1 MMWINYLFIAYVA
14 IGIALFVRYY
24 EITNRERKQWREQ
37 DIEIEIKKFI
47 PMMIKDSI
55 DWPFYVLW
63 YGVKEF
69 IEELK

>member
-55 DWPFYVLW
+55 V
-63 YGVKEF
+63 
-69 IEELK
+69 

>member
-37 DIEIEIKKFI
+37 DIESEIKKFI

-55 DWPFYVLW
+55 VWPFYVLW